1 MKIQGSSEEK
11 KLTDNPFEEKA
22 QKEKAKRWRKHS
34 RGYVY

>member
-1 MKIQGSSEEK
+1 MKIRGSSEEK

-22 QKEKAKRWRKHS
+22 QKEKAKSWRKHS